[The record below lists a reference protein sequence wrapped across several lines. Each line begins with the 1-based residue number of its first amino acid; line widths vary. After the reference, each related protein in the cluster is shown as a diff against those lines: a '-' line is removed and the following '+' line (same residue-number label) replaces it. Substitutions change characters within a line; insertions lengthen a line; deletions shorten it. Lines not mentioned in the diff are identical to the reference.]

1 MIVFSGFV
9 PVALWYSEEGNVM
22 FEFTESDKGILQP
35 AFHICSL
42 DAGKSL
48 TGKWIRA
55 TCRKTTKNWKKG
67 TEKGLAERG
76 SMTEFE
82 RLRSLKRR
90 MKVKVRK
97 ILRRD

>member
-1 MIVFSGFV
+1 M
-9 PVALWYSEEGNVM
+9 L
-22 FEFTESDKGILQP
+22 FEFTGSDRGILQP
-35 AFHICSL
+35 AFYICSL

-48 TGKWIRA
+48 TEKWIRA

-82 RLRSLKRR
+82 RLRSLKGRIEV
-90 MKVKVRK
+90 KVKE
-97 ILRRD
+97 ILQRD